1 MTTPLTDA
9 FRALLEHTETLGLNE
24 GDMLRVNSA
33 LQTAFNATDGITT
46 TIKTCTTPIFLF
58 FERSGKRPGMKLVE
72 SQETMVCKPRS
83 MEYSYK
89 CIVDVSSDWNAMPVI
104 ITRQKFNLISYRVF
118 ELFLRL
124 HQPRKV
130 YIETPLGMR
139 RTTFSSYA
147 AEQRLIYKSMKADY
161 KSAGYDDDYIVNHLG
176 DCKTTCLREFDSHCA
191 AIVGNALINN

>member
-161 KSAGYDDDYIVNHLG
+161 KSAGRTDEDIGELLFDSE
-176 DCKTTCLREFDSHCA
+176 TTCLGEFHSHCS
-191 AIVGNALINN
+191 AIVSNSLIHN

>member
-46 TIKTCTTPIFLF
+46 TIKTCTTPVFLF
-58 FERSGKRPGMKLVE
+58 FERAGKRPGMKLVE
-72 SQETMVCKPRS
+72 SQETIVRTARS
-83 MEYSYK
+83 YEHSFK
-89 CIVDVSSDWNAMPVI
+89 CVVDVSSDWNAMPVI
-104 ITRQKFNLISYRVF
+104 ITRQTFNLFIARVV
-118 ELFLRL
+118 ETFLRL

-147 AEQRLIYKSMKADY
+147 ADQRIIYKSMKADY
-161 KSAGYDDDYIVNHLG
+161 KSAGRDDEYIEEHIG
-176 DCKTTCLREFDSHCA
+176 DSETTCLGEFYSNCSS
-191 AIVGNALINN
+191 IISTSLIHN